1 MWYFEPL
8 DLTGFKAADSGDN
21 PYTVNINDPPKIAI
35 LLSTFNG
42 ERWLSELMQSLADQT
57 LSFEL
62 IWRDDGSIDAT
73 REVVRRADWCQ
84 LTEAQHSDAGKNIG
98 ACASYGV
105 LMQTAL
111 HSEADIFFLA
121 DQDDIWRADK
131 LEKMVA
137 RCSALSSDQPLLIHH
152 DLRVVE
158 ENGAEIAPSLW
169 RFMRLDAEQTEVAR
183 FLTRNSITGCATAVN
198 RALLEKAAPVPDAAL
213 MHDWWLGLIASVFG
227 HIHIEEA
234 RLVDYRQHAGNTLG
248 AKGFFHGLNPFTNWI
263 AGWKRGNEEYRS
275 LFSQARAL
283 LEVLQAQSDAPPK
296 DLATVEHFVAM
307 PDLPLMQRC
316 TAANRLGL
324 RDRSSVLWLVAMLRV
339 VFTKVSQSGS

>member
-1 MWYFEPL
+1 M
-8 DLTGFKAADSGDN
+8 KAIDSADPSQA
-21 PYTVNINDPPKIAI
+21 VNLNNPPKIAI

-42 ERWLSELMQSLADQT
+42 ERWLPDLMQSLTDQT
-57 LSFEL
+57 LPFEL
-62 IWRDDGSIDAT
+62 IWRDDGSTDAT
-73 REVVRRADWCQ
+73 RELVRGLEWLQ
-84 LTEAQHSDAGKNIG
+84 LTEAEHSDAGKNMG
-98 ACASYGV
+98 ACASYGA
-105 LMQTAL
+105 LMQAAL

-121 DQDDIWRADK
+121 DQDDIWMSDK
-131 LEKMVA
+131 LEKMVS
-137 RCSALSSDQPLLIHH
+137 RYREPSGDQPLLIHH

-158 ENGAEIAPSLW
+158 KNGAEIAPSLW

-183 FLTRNSITGCATAVN
+183 FLTRNSVTGCATAVN
-198 RALLEKAAPVPDAAL
+198 RALLEKALPIPDAAL

-227 HIHIEEA
+227 QIHIEEA

-283 LEVLQAQSDAPPK
+283 LQVLQARSDASPK
-296 DLATVEHFVAM
+296 DLATLARFVAM

-316 TAANRLGL
+316 VLANRLGL

-339 VFTKVSQSGS
+339 AFTKVSKPGS